1 MCFFNEW
8 EVVMNG
14 EELFA
19 LHFTGATK
27 EITESYEEAYARLE
41 TDLLSQINNDPSVFD
56 GISPSLKEYRPFV
69 LKALES
75 HFAVFDKLSD
85 NVRTYLDSKFN
96 DLVIAVQSCY
106 RGMITV
112 RKMCSGLDRIAEQ
125 FKGLNNIERYMRALL
140 EVSVDVYP
148 YVSDRLQNDGGIA
161 ERAFALEKRCIQYLP
176 LDLLRNDDRFF
187 CCLHHNIPTAIARP
201 IAPIAPI
208 APIVTIM
215 PTHSDDDIT
224 ESEYESGSESES
236 EFGSGSESEVESE
249 TESRNQ
255 NLMRASIQL
264 NLIFPQNSDRFEFT
278 RDQNGVNER
287 LTLFKNCQRAILE
300 GIRRLGA
307 SYFDHASDDLK
318 NDVEFIRLAY
328 DMNRDVLEHVPDDRI
343 VEQIR
348 EEREPNVFIL

>member
-1 MCFFNEW
+1 
-8 EVVMNG
+8 MNG

-96 DLVIAVQSCY
+96 GLVIAVQLCY

-112 RKMCSGLDRIAEQ
+112 RKMCSGLDRIAER
-125 FKGLNNIERYMRALL
+125 FKGLNNVEYYMRTLL
-140 EVSVDVYP
+140 DSSVDVYP
-148 YVSDRLQNDGGIA
+148 YLSDRLQSNRGII

-176 LDLLRNDDRFF
+176 VELLENDDRFF
-187 CCLHHNIPTAIARP
+187 CRLHDADIPPVIPRAMAAIFTRP
-201 IAPIAPI
+201 IALPPIA
-208 APIVTIM
+208 TII

-224 ESEYESGSESES
+224 ESEYESGSESEV
-236 EFGSGSESEVESE
+236 GSGSESEVESE

-255 NLMRASIQL
+255 INLMRASIQL

-278 RDQNGVNER
+278 RDQEGVNAR
-287 LTLFKNCQRAILE
+287 LALFKNCRPAILE
-300 GIRRLGA
+300 GIRRFGA

-318 NDVEFIRLAY
+318 NNVEFIRLAY